1 MNIHKSNKT
10 VNNRTKQEVLRFII
24 AKLLKFDRYSGYIL
38 QRIKKKFTTPARI
51 VNFFFLICTA
61 FNYSTELL
69 TELLLQL
76 PAQRKWCHR

>member
-38 QRIKKKFTTPARI
+38 QRIKKKFTTPTRI

-61 FNYSTELL
+61 FTYP